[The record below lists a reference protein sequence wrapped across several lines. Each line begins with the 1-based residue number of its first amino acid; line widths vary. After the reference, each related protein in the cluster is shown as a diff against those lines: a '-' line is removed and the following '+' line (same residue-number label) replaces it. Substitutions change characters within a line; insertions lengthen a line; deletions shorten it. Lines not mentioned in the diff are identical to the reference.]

1 MIIVALAGRRVDAP
15 NAEEP
20 RFPLEN
26 TEKVRKC
33 ISDLLMKHNAT
44 MLICSAACGADL
56 LALDAAG
63 ELGLQR
69 RIIIP
74 FERDRFREISVTD
87 RPGNWGGMFDRISK
101 EVEAAGDLVILN
113 KNDQDEAAFM
123 AANKAII
130 NEALSFACSS
140 AKEEKATEN
149 ISEDKL
155 LAMIVWDG
163 IPRDEGATDMTEA
176 FMHEA
181 RKHGF
186 AIAEIR
192 TL

>member
-1 MIIVALAGRRVDAP
+1 MIVVALAGRRVDAP
-15 NAEEP
+15 NAEKP

-44 MLICSAACGADL
+44 MLVCSAACGADL

-63 ELGLQR
+63 KLGLQR
-69 RIIIP
+69 RIVLP
-74 FERDRFREISVTD
+74 FECDRFREISVTD
-87 RPGNWGGMFDRISK
+87 RPGDWGGMFDRISK

-113 KNDQDEAAFM
+113 NNDQDETAFM
-123 AANKAII
+123 ATNEAII

-140 AKEEKATEN
+140 AKEQKAN
-149 ISEDKL
+149 NKISEDKL
-155 LAMIVWDG
+155 LAVIVWDG
-163 IPRDEGATDMTEA
+163 IPRNEGATDMTEA

-186 AIAEIR
+186 TIAEIT